1 MPTWGGNQC
10 LRTLASELLGG
21 SGWKSD
27 AHRAK
32 LKAPRS
38 ALEST
43 LGQLREK
50 LAVSTCVHA
59 VV

>member
-1 MPTWGGNQC
+1 M
-10 LRTLASELLGG
+10 RTLASELLGG

-27 AHRAK
+27 THRAK